1 MTEPQENTDN
11 IIEQLMNQLDG
22 LLEEGMNKGIE
33 YETFSKAYF
42 LSHKVKKVDQHNE
55 QEVAAVVSE
64 LKEIITL
71 LKKEIETASTQQIH
85 NDQLQSKYEQ
95 VLNKEVRSNSKLNKG
110 NTEILYDPNEQVKQR
125 HSLVKEDD
133 EERGKKEWKMRIETK
148 KILLEDEM
156 NECDKLI
163 KMKKRELNEEID
175 ETMNQS
181 IKEVMQEE
189 MISISNGT
197 KKSQFELLDMAL
209 KELDKVMDE
218 LRTLIGK

>member
-11 IIEQLMNQLDG
+11 IIEKLMNQLDG

-95 VLNKEVRSNSKLNKG
+95 VLNKEVRSDSKLNKG

-133 EERGKKEWKMRIETK
+133 EERGKKEWKMRMETK

-175 ETMNQS
+175 EMMNQS

-197 KKSQFELLDMAL
+197 KKSQFELLDMSL